1 MNRQLHYLCAAFL
14 GAGMLHITPPYV
26 RKLK

>member
-1 MNRQLHYLCAAFL
+1 MNRTLHYLCAALF

-26 RKLK
+26 HKVK